1 MESPE
6 RARLLTPAFFV
17 ISAGSL
23 AYFLSLGV
31 LVPAVPLY
39 VEGPLRGGEVA
50 VGLAVGAFSISG
62 FLFRPWA
69 GRLGDRRGRR
79 PIIVGGAA
87 LVALSV
93 FGYLLAHTPSVIV
106 ALRFVTG
113 IGEAFFFVGAA
124 SAVAD
129 LAPEDRRG
137 EALSLFSLALY
148 AGIGLGP
155 ILGETAVEVLGFGA
169 AWIAAAAL
177 ATVAAA
183 LGLAVPETRVEA
195 EEEAGVG
202 QPLIHRGAIRPG
214 VILWANLV
222 AMAGF
227 FAFLPL
233 YAPEAGLGGSRLLFL
248 LFSVVVIA
256 VRSAGARIP
265 DRIGPRRASLGALL
279 STAAGMIVL
288 AAWPGAAGIVTGT
301 VVLAVGQ
308 ALAFPAL
315 MTLAMRGVPS
325 AERGSLVGTFT
336 AFVEVAFGL
345 GPVLLGF
352 VAAGFGFRG
361 AFFAGGV
368 VALCGLLLLP
378 PARSPAKARSVD

>member
-1 MESPE
+1 MTTE
-6 RARLLTPAFFV
+6 RSRLLTPAFFV

-23 AYFLSLGV
+23 AYFLSLGI

-39 VEGPLRGGEVA
+39 VAGPLGGGEVA
-50 VGLAVGAFSISG
+50 VGLAVGVFSVSG

-69 GRLGDRRGRR
+69 GRMGDRRGRR
-79 PIIVGGAA
+79 PIIVGGAM
-87 LVALSV
+87 LVAVSV
-93 FGYLLAHTPSVIV
+93 LGYLLAHTAPAIV
-106 ALRFVTG
+106 GLRFVTG

-155 ILGETAVEVLGFGA
+155 IFGEAAVEALGFGA
-169 AWIAAAAL
+169 AWLAAAAL
-177 ATVAAA
+177 AAVAGG
-183 LGLAVPETRVEA
+183 LGLAVPETRSEA
-195 EEEAGVG
+195 EVAVTEG

-222 AMAGF
+222 AMAGY

-233 YAPEAGLGGSRLLFL
+233 YAPVVGLEGSRLIFL
-248 LFSVVVIA
+248 LFSAVVIA

-265 DRIGPRRASLGALL
+265 DRIGPRRASLGALV
-279 STAAGMIVL
+279 STAAGMLVL
-288 AAWPGAAGIVTGT
+288 AAWPGPGGVVTGT
-301 VVLAVGQ
+301 VVLAIGQ

-325 AERGSLVGTFT
+325 WERGALVGTFT

-345 GPVLLGF
+345 GPVLLGV
-352 VAAGFGFRG
+352 VAEAVGFRG
-361 AFFAGGV
+361 AFLAASV
-368 VALCGLLLLP
+368 VALAGLLLIP
-378 PARSPAKARSVD
+378 PRRQRSTAEMPA

>member
-1 MESPE
+1 MESPP

-39 VEGPLRGGEVA
+39 VEGPLGGGEVA
-50 VGLAVGAFSISG
+50 VGLAVGVFSISG

-69 GRLGDRRGRR
+69 GRIGDRRGRR
-79 PIIVGGAA
+79 PIIVGGAV
-87 LVALSV
+87 LVAVSV
-93 FGYLLAHTPSVIV
+93 FGYLLAHSPSLMVG
-106 ALRFVTG
+106 LRFITG

-155 ILGETAVEVLGFGA
+155 ILGEAAVEDLGFGA

-177 ATVAAA
+177 STVSAL
-183 LGLAVPETRVEA
+183 LGLAVPETRGDADVD
-195 EEEAGVG
+195 AGVD
-202 QPLIHRGAIRPG
+202 QPLIHRGGIRPG
-214 VILWANLV
+214 IILWANLV

-233 YAPEAGLGGSRLLFL
+233 YAPEAGL
-248 LFSVVVIA
+248 
-256 VRSAGARIP
+256 
-265 DRIGPRRASLGALL
+265 
-279 STAAGMIVL
+279 
-288 AAWPGAAGIVTGT
+288 
-301 VVLAVGQ
+301 
-308 ALAFPAL
+308 
-315 MTLAMRGVPS
+315 
-325 AERGSLVGTFT
+325 E
-336 AFVEVAFGL
+336 
-345 GPVLLGF
+345 
-352 VAAGFGFRG
+352 
-361 AFFAGGV
+361 
-368 VALCGLLLLP
+368 
-378 PARSPAKARSVD
+378 

>member
-6 RARLLTPAFFV
+6 RARLLTPAFLV

-50 VGLAVGAFSISG
+50 VGLAVGVFSISG

-79 PIIVGGAA
+79 PIIVGGAV
-87 LVALSV
+87 LVAFSV
-93 FGYLLAHTPSVIV
+93 LGYLLAHTPSVIV
-106 ALRFVTG
+106 GLRFVTG

-155 ILGETAVEVLGFGA
+155 ILGEAAVEGLGFGA

-177 ATVAAA
+177 AIVAAV

-195 EEEAGVG
+195 EEEASVG

-233 YAPEAGLGGSRLLFL
+233 YAPEAGLEGSRLIFL

-265 DRIGPRRASLGALL
+265 DRIGPRRASLGALI
-279 STAAGMIVL
+279 STAAGMLVL
-288 AAWPGAAGIVTGT
+288 AAWPGAAGVVTGT

-315 MTLAMRGVPS
+315 MTLAMRGVSS

-361 AFFAGGV
+361 AFLAGGV
-368 VALCGLLLLP
+368 VALSGLLLLP
-378 PARSPAKARSVD
+378 PARTPAEARSHD